1 MSFKT
6 SLTKYL
12 AHLLTMNKQDKSFP
26 VDLTNNVLVLVTA
39 AGTIKGT
46 PTFSIPEEEKDINQ
60 SIFSTAFKVAA
71 KNDTSNSSEDCI
83 LLKNATLITGNT
95 SCVFNYLFIFVDDI
109 IGLSIS
115 GSDNN

>member
-6 SLTKYL
+6 SFTRYL
-12 AHLLTMNKQDKSFP
+12 AYLLTMNKQDENFP
-26 VDLTNNVLVLVTA
+26 VDLTDNVLVLVTA

-46 PTFSIPEEEKDINQ
+46 PTFSIPEEEKDITQ
-60 SIFSTAFKVAA
+60 FIFGTAFETAI
-71 KNDTSNSSEDCI
+71 KNENSNSSKDCI

-95 SCVFNYLFIFVDDI
+95 SCFFSYLFIFVDDI